1 MRFVEKPQT
10 SRPQLSVAGSDEDG
24 VHVIALAGELDIY
37 SVDALEA
44 AVGSA
49 SADVPARVCLDLTGL
64 RFIDSTGLAAIIR
77 AHQAILE
84 GGGAFVIVTGAVGSV
99 HRTLE
104 TTGLLEMLSVV
115 GDRASALA
123 DLR

>member
-1 MRFVEKPQT
+1 MEESQT
-10 SRPQLSVAGSDEDG
+10 SRPQLAVAGSDVGG
-24 VHVIALAGELDIY
+24 VHVIELAGELDIY

-44 AVGSA
+44 AIGAS
-49 SADVPARVCLDLTGL
+49 SADGPTRVCLDLTGL
-64 RFIDSTGLAAIIR
+64 RFTDSTGLAAIIR
-77 AHQAILE
+77 AHQTVVA
-84 GGGAFVIVTGAVGSV
+84 GGGAFVIVAGADGSV

-123 DLR
+123 DLS

>member
-1 MRFVEKPQT
+1 MRLVEESQT
-10 SRPQLSVAGSDEDG
+10 SRPQLAVAGSDVDG

-44 AVGSA
+44 AVGAA
-49 SADVPARVCLDLTGL
+49 SQDAPARVCLDLTGL
-64 RFIDSTGLAAIIR
+64 RFTDSTGLAAIIR
-77 AHQAILE
+77 AHQTIVA
-84 GGGAFVIVTGAVGSV
+84 GGGGLVIVTDADGTVQ
-99 HRTLE
+99 RTFA

-123 DLR
+123 DLA